1 MNRAEAVALYKEIMN
16 LCEDMRTSA
25 VNLIE
30 SKPNNPKVTG
40 YQVHIRTVLSN
51 ESAQQIRSIAEKL
64 NLAVIKEN
72 GEVVIYKPKI
82 IANTLP

>member
-1 MNRAEAVALYKEIMN
+1 MN
-16 LCEDMRTSA
+16 LCEDMRASA

-30 SKPNNPKVTG
+30 SKPNNLKATG
-40 YQVHIRTVLSN
+40 YQVRIRAVLSN

-64 NLAVIKEN
+64 NLAILEEN

>member
-16 LCEDMRTSA
+16 LCEDMRASA

-30 SKPNNPKVTG
+30 SKPNNLKATG
-40 YQVHIRTVLSN
+40 YQVRFKAVLSN

-64 NLAVIKEN
+64 NLAVIEEN
-72 GEVVIYKPKI
+72 GKVVIYKPK
-82 IANTLP
+82 NC